1 MPIVIETENRQ
12 LLYDSTIG
20 ISVIAVIAATVFSLT
35 HGITDIYPFLYFLP
49 IILFVTIHPDRGI
62 IFSLLL
68 ATVFILLVYFFGFSD
83 PQLVAVSTA
92 WFVIFITIGVVTSS
106 FARGLHAEER
116 KFQKIFENSQAGTLA
131 FDYQTLVITEINDK
145 FARMARYERNELLN
159 RELSVIL
166 PESAERRQF
175 IGQIRSGTLTGDV
188 DLLFSTRDGT
198 ARHFLVTATVV
209 PESTVICSAVDIT
222 ERRLAEAV
230 IQKAKD
236 ELEERVRRRTEELN
250 QENEV
255 LKTEILERRQ
265 HEEVIQLINRKLNT
279 LASITRHDLLNQIT
293 ALTMYLNLAQ
303 EITDD
308 SEVKGILDKIEQ
320 NIQVIHKQIRFT
332 REYQNIGALAPQW
345 QNVRSAI
352 ESAASYLHPDEVE
365 IEIGIAN
372 VEIFADMLLEKVFY
386 NLIDNSL
393 RHGGN
398 LSRIR
403 FSCRMEEDNLLIICD
418 DDGTGIPKNLKEKI
432 FRREYFRNTGYGLF
446 LVAEILS
453 LTTITIRET
462 GLEGKGARFEIVVPA
477 GKFRIVPGL
486 PADE

>member
-1 MPIVIETENRQ
+1 MPIVMETENRQ

-175 IGQIRSGTLTGDV
+175 IGQIRFGTLTGDV
-188 DLLFSTRDGT
+188 DLLFTTRDSM

-209 PESTVICSAVDIT
+209 PESTAICSAVDIT
-222 ERRLAEAV
+222 ERRLA
-230 IQKAKD
+230 
-236 ELEERVRRRTEELN
+236 
-250 QENEV
+250 
-255 LKTEILERRQ
+255 
-265 HEEVIQLINRKLNT
+265 
-279 LASITRHDLLNQIT
+279 
-293 ALTMYLNLAQ
+293 
-303 EITDD
+303 
-308 SEVKGILDKIEQ
+308 
-320 NIQVIHKQIRFT
+320 
-332 REYQNIGALAPQW
+332 
-345 QNVRSAI
+345 
-352 ESAASYLHPDEVE
+352 
-365 IEIGIAN
+365 
-372 VEIFADMLLEKVFY
+372 
-386 NLIDNSL
+386 
-393 RHGGN
+393 
-398 LSRIR
+398 
-403 FSCRMEEDNLLIICD
+403 
-418 DDGTGIPKNLKEKI
+418 
-432 FRREYFRNTGYGLF
+432 
-446 LVAEILS
+446 
-453 LTTITIRET
+453 
-462 GLEGKGARFEIVVPA
+462 
-477 GKFRIVPGL
+477 
-486 PADE
+486 